1 LGMVQKKG
9 LWDRIWRG
17 IFGEE
22 EDDEWE
28 EDE

>member
-1 LGMVQKKG
+1 VQKKG
-9 LWDRIWRG
+9 LWERVWRG

-28 EDE
+28 DDE